1 MISRTTL
8 TSIFSTRTEFSVTT
22 ALLFTVSLSKSRTV
36 EERCPLAQTGPLRTK
51 KARFWPKARRTN
63 WFVFKEG
70 RAKCVRGGEKRSH
83 FRRVRTEP
91 RNRIE
96 AAVAE
101 CPPPVAADLTAP
113 LAGTR

>member
-1 MISRTTL
+1 MDFGGRMDRAL
-8 TSIFSTRTEFSVTT
+8 
-22 ALLFTVSLSKSRTV
+22 ALLA
-36 EERCPLAQTGPLRTK
+36 PLI
-51 KARFWPKARRTN
+51 RRTHPD
-63 WFVFKEG
+63 
-70 RAKCVRGGEKRSH
+70 VRGGEKRSH